1 MSSRI
6 RPLTVPKWGL
16 SMSEGTLVAWRKEVG
31 DQVAVGDIVAEIETS
46 KIAND
51 LEARDAGVLRR
62 RLVTGGTTC
71 AVGTLIGVI
80 ADADVSED
88 EIDRFIGEYS
98 DAAVLAGG
106 QEAPVAAPNRPGT
119 PPPSA
124 VRIPDSLKVDG
135 PVGPVFA
142 TDQAKT
148 LAESWGVDLS
158 RVKGTGRGGRV
169 SKNDLL
175 AAIRDAG
182 GATGQEDDR
191 DAEPRIP
198 PRSTSPATLPVTAPG
213 PNRWVAIPL
222 SSMRRTIAQRLASS
236 KSSAPHFRLVSDL
249 VIDRVLAQRSRMSA
263 HGGAQPSI
271 NDFLL
276 KAAAHALMAVPRMN
290 VEFDGT
296 TLRQYSDASIA
307 LAVSLEDGL
316 ITPVVRSV
324 NGKGILAIAA
334 ETADLVARARAGTLT
349 AGEIEGGTFTVSNL
363 GAAGPRQFDAI
374 INPPQCSIMAVGAA
388 HRTHMV
394 NDAGLDVIASVLT
407 VTLSCDHR
415 VIDGALGARFLRE
428 LKGFLEDPA
437 TMSL

>member
-51 LEARDAGVLRR
+51 LEARDGGILRR
-62 RLVTGGTTC
+62 RLVAEGTTC
-71 AVGTLIGVI
+71 AVGALIGVI

-98 DAAVLAGG
+98 AAAPPAGG
-106 QEAPVAAPNRPGT
+106 QEAPVVAPDRPGT

-198 PRSTSPATLPVTAPG
+198 PRSTSPVTAAE

-249 VIDRVLAQRSRMSA
+249 VIDRVLAQRGRMSA
-263 HGGAQPSI
+263 HGGVQPSI

-290 VEFDGT
+290 VQFDGT
-296 TLRQYSDASIA
+296 TLRQYTDANIA
-307 LAVSLEDGL
+307 IAVSLEDGL

-374 INPPQCSIMAVGAA
+374 INPPQCSIMAVGAT

-394 NDAGLDVIASVLT
+394 DDAGLDVIASVLT
-407 VTLSCDHR
+407 ITLSCDHR
-415 VIDGALGARFLRE
+415 VIDGALAARFLRE
-428 LKGFLEDPA
+428 LKGFVEDPA